1 MSAKDIE
8 LLLNKDIKTIEV
20 IYTDILGT
28 FGSKMI
34 PIESFKKNYLN
45 GFGIC
50 VTSLGCDIQGE
61 LLDGVELF
69 GFENGCPE
77 LLIKPILSTFK
88 EVPWKK
94 GYGYVLGDLYYENGD
109 PFKLVP
115 RYILKEIINK
125 FNNLNYRPV
134 VGVELEFYLLD
145 SEKKPLEGGI
155 HCYSHR
161 RALEVEN
168 ILGEIREKLDGLDI
182 KVEASHVEYGPGQIE
197 IVLEH
202 DDALKIADN
211 ATMAK
216 NIIKEVARNNNLYA
230 SFMSK
235 PWATE
240 SGSGFHI
247 HQSLF
252 DINTN
257 ENIFQTNK
265 QIAQYYLAGLTT
277 SLSELMALTSPTI
290 NSYKRFTANS
300 FAPVVESWGKDNRTV
315 AIRSLLSDSKSSRFE
330 QRIASS
336 DSNAYLAIAA
346 SLAGGL
352 NGILN
357 KLQLEEEEN
366 SGYNSTKK
374 RLPNN
379 LKEALDILQE
389 SELAN
394 KYFGKEFIN
403 IFVEFGKHEIKLFSE
418 AITDWEFNR
427 YVEYV

>member
-1 MSAKDIE
+1 
-8 LLLNKDIKTIEV
+8 
-20 IYTDILGT
+20 
-28 FGSKMI
+28 
-34 PIESFKKNYLN
+34 
-45 GFGIC
+45 
-50 VTSLGCDIQGE
+50 
-61 LLDGVELF
+61 
-69 GFENGCPE
+69 
-77 LLIKPILSTFK
+77 
-88 EVPWKK
+88 
-94 GYGYVLGDLYYENGD
+94 
-109 PFKLVP
+109 
-115 RYILKEIINK
+115 
-125 FNNLNYRPV
+125 
-134 VGVELEFYLLD
+134 
-145 SEKKPLEGGI
+145 
-155 HCYSHR
+155 
-161 RALEVEN
+161 
-168 ILGEIREKLDGLDI
+168 
-182 KVEASHVEYGPGQIE
+182 
-197 IVLEH
+197 
-202 DDALKIADN
+202 
-211 ATMAK
+211 
-216 NIIKEVARNNNLYA
+216 
-230 SFMSK
+230 
-235 PWATE
+235 
-240 SGSGFHI
+240 
-247 HQSLF
+247 
-252 DINTN
+252 
-257 ENIFQTNK
+257 
-265 QIAQYYLAGLTT
+265 
-277 SLSELMALTSPTI
+277 MALTSPTI

-389 SELAN
+389 SALAN